1 MNKRLCK
8 KYSIVSKVLYH
19 CKITKCIFD
28 CFYLFWCRMLPRLF
42 QFLYCVRSI
51 IHRQSQISLYLCDIC
66 GMYLEAVFRFY
77 VLLNHFV
84 GHFFF
89 GLVRFGSFSNTIYR
103 NLALALSKLHIN
115 VDITVGFFVGQKN
128 YRLIMNAPV
137 KDISADEK
145 ETLTDYLKNGGR
157 MLLLAGCTQDTLSN
171 LTDFISQYGMDL
183 KNGFVADP
191 APQHYYNN
199 NPFNVIPDYDFAS
212 SLLSGIDSSAAALLV
227 QPAGMTIQEN
237 PSEDIAV
244 QPFLTTSDSAFLV
257 DPATQEKTQGTYVL
271 GAVATET
278 VNEEEGTSSMLTVIT
293 APSMIDDSI
302 LSRFP
307 SITNLTLFM
316 NAAASGLPG
325 VTPLS
330 IPSKSL
336 DITYNMVTSAG
347 LWSALFIIVI
357 PVIFLIAGFV
367 IWLKRRKL

>member
-128 YRLIMNAPV
+128 YRLHMRV
-137 KDISADEK
+137 SAG
-145 ETLTDYLKNGGR
+145 TCRT
-157 MLLLAGCTQDTLSN
+157 
-171 LTDFISQYGMDL
+171 
-183 KNGFVADP
+183 
-191 APQHYYNN
+191 
-199 NPFNVIPDYDFAS
+199 
-212 SLLSGIDSSAAALLV
+212 AAACCEPV
-227 QPAGMTIQEN
+227 
-237 PSEDIAV
+237 AV
-244 QPFLTTSDSAFLV
+244 LTRSSFTSRAERC
-257 DPATQEKTQGTYVL
+257 PG
-271 GAVATET
+271 
-278 VNEEEGTSSMLTVIT
+278 
-293 APSMIDDSI
+293 
-302 LSRFP
+302 RRRHRRR
-307 SITNLTLFM
+307 
-316 NAAASGLPG
+316 AAAAMDSH
-325 VTPLS
+325 
-330 IPSKSL
+330 
-336 DITYNMVTSAG
+336 
-347 LWSALFIIVI
+347 
-357 PVIFLIAGFV
+357 
-367 IWLKRRKL
+367 RRQ